1 MKKIY
6 IISLLCALLWAN
18 NQEELIMDIERSLM
32 ATCCWSG
39 TVYDHGNSEME
50 SEIETL
56 VKAGKT
62 KEDVLDHFVNKHG
75 ERVLAIPVAA
85 GFNLFVWLAPA
96 LIGLISIF
104 IWFQYLK
111 SPIEQADRIQPDY
124 SDIPHSD
131 QIERELKELDQ

>member
-18 NQEELIMDIERSLM
+18 NQEELILDIERSLM

-62 KEDVLDHFVNKHG
+62 KEDVLDYFVNKHG

>member
-18 NQEELIMDIERSLM
+18 NQEELILDIERSLM

>member
-6 IISLLCALLWAN
+6 IIYLLCTLLWAN
-18 NQEELIMDIERSLM
+18 NQEELILDLEKSLM
-32 ATCCWSG
+32 AICCWSG
-39 TVYDHGNSEME
+39 TVYDHGNSDME
-50 SEIETL
+50 AEIETL

-62 KEDVLDHFVNKHG
+62 KAEVLDRFVNKHG

-111 SPIEQADRIQPDY
+111 PPKEKADRLKPDY

-131 QIERELKELDQ
+131 QIERELNEFDQ

>member
-1 MKKIY
+1 
-6 IISLLCALLWAN
+6 L
-18 NQEELIMDIERSLM
+18 DIEKSLM
-32 ATCCWSG
+32 AICCWSG
-39 TVYDHGNSEME
+39 TVYDHGNSDME
-50 SEIETL
+50 AEIETL

-62 KEDVLDHFVNKHG
+62 KAEVLDRFVNKHG

-111 SPIEQADRIQPDY
+111 PPKEKADRIKPDY

-131 QIERELKELDQ
+131 QIERELNELDQ

>member
-6 IISLLCALLWAN
+6 IISFFCVFLGAN
-18 NQEELIMDIERSLM
+18 DQEELIMDIEKSLM

-39 TVYDHGNSEME
+39 TVYDHGNPDMGV
-50 SEIETL
+50 EIVAL

-62 KEDVLDHFVNKHG
+62 KTEVLDRFVNQYG

-111 SPIEQADRIQPDY
+111 RPASSKDQARPEY
-124 SDIPHSD
+124 TDIPYSD
-131 QIERELKELDQ
+131 QIERELQELD

>member
-1 MKKIY
+1 MKKGY
-6 IISLLCALLWAN
+6 IILLFCALIGAN
-18 NQEELIMDIERSLM
+18 DQQELILDIEKSLM
-32 ATCCWSG
+32 AICCWSG
-39 TVYDHGNSEME
+39 TVYDHGNSDMQE
-50 SEIETL
+50 EITSL

-62 KEDVLDHFVNKHG
+62 KTEVLDHFVNKHG

-96 LIGLISIF
+96 LIGLIALF

-111 SPIEQADRIQPDY
+111 PPIVQEDRLKPDY

-131 QIERELKELDQ
+131 QIEQELQELDQ

>member
-1 MKKIY
+1 MKP
-6 IISLLCALLWAN
+6 IISILALVGILFA
-18 NQEELIMDIERSLM
+18 QEKSELIIDIEQSLM

-39 TVYDHGNSEME
+39 TVYDHGNSDME
-50 SEIETL
+50 TEIATL

-62 KEDVLDHFVNKHG
+62 KADVLDHFVNKHG

-111 SPIEQADRIQPDY
+111 PSMDQEDRLQPDY

-131 QIERELKELDQ
+131 QIERELQELEQ

>member
-6 IISLLCALLWAN
+6 IISLFCGLLWAN
-18 NQEELIMDIERSLM
+18 GQKELIMDIEKSLM
-32 ATCCWSG
+32 AICCWSG
-39 TVYDHGNSEME
+39 TVYDHGNSDMQE
-50 SEIETL
+50 EITSL

-62 KEDVLDHFVNKHG
+62 KTEVLDHFVNKHG

-96 LIGLISIF
+96 LIGLIALF

-111 SPIEQADRIQPDY
+111 PPIVQEDRLKPDY

-131 QIERELKELDQ
+131 QIEQELQELDQ